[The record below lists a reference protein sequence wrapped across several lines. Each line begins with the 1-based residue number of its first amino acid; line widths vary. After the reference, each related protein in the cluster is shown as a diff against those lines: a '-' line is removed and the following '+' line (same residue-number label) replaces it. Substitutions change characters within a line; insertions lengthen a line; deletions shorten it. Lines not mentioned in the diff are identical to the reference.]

1 MVNFLF
7 VVRGIK
13 NNTDT
18 FLYRYNNIKDYFNY
32 EIIEYYNGKEISSF
46 YSKVSLSPQDVK
58 EYFDW
63 LFIKGKYLF
72 CGHPG
77 GLFGP

>member
-1 MVNFLF
+1 MVEQYANFY
-7 VVRGIK
+7 VIK
-13 NNTDT
+13 GLIMHVKIFDHT
-18 FLYRYNNIKDYFNY
+18 FIIGNY
-32 EIIEYYNGKEISSF
+32 KIIEYHNGKEISSF

-63 LFIKGKYLF
+63 LFIKGKYHF

-77 GLFGP
+77 GLFGL